1 MIIGC
6 ESAHA
11 LAASAPFEPEPRLQR
26 PEVSSKLEVSSGYAQ
41 AGMAELAD
49 AADSKS
55 AGLRPLGVRLPLP
68 APALRLLNPI
78 SCEQRRGSHHSHP
91 FAHSS
96 PKYSPTGAP
105 SGRFLGPASS
115 IFSPLHKAP

>member
-55 AGLRPLGVRLPLP
+55 AGLRPLGVRPPLP
-68 APALRLLNPI
+68 APKQNPCNHSLTALR
-78 SCEQRRGSHHSHP
+78 GSLSRC
-91 FAHSS
+91 ARA
-96 PKYSPTGAP
+96 GN
-105 SGRFLGPASS
+105 FLGVPNFVPTKICDVKIRLIVSA
-115 IFSPLHKAP
+115 

>member
-55 AGLRPLGVRLPLP
+55 AGLRPLGVRPSLP
-68 APALRLLNPI
+68 APLLTLPVSIRYCTFALRGFE
-78 SCEQRRGSHHSHP
+78 SERCT
-91 FAHSS
+91 SS
-96 PKYSPTGAP
+96 GKG
-105 SGRFLGPASS
+105 G
-115 IFSPLHKAP
+115 